1 MLVFEYIENNM
12 VLKIWD
18 RTNTFGLRGRS
29 LRLAITVTAVTGFSL
44 FGYDQGLMSG
54 IITGDDFSKEFPAVT
69 NEGAGSEHWAT
80 VNQGGVVSCYE
91 IGCFFGALF
100 ALFRGDR
107 FGRRP
112 MVIIGSLLIILGT
125 IISTASFGAHWGLGQ
140 FIIGRVITGLGNGM
154 DTATIPVWQS
164 EVSRAENRGFLVNLE
179 GSVVA
184 FGTFIAYWLDF
195 GLSYVEGEHASVQW
209 RFPVAF
215 QIFFAAVLFVGII
228 NLPESPRWLI
238 AHGYKDEANYVL
250 ASLNDVEIDDDLVI
264 AESTVITD
272 GVNRFARS
280 QVGFKELFSGG
291 KLQHFSRM
299 VIGASTQF
307 FQQFTGCNASIYYS
321 TVLFERL
328 GMADTYEK
336 LPLVMGGVF
345 STVYAL
351 MTIPSFFLID
361 RLGRRALFLIGAAG
375 QGLAF
380 TIAFGS
386 LIKDDGDDK
395 GGQKAAAFGIF
406 LFIAFFAF
414 TILPL
419 PWVYPPEINP
429 LRTRTVASAVSTC
442 TNWLTNFAVVMFTPL
457 FMAESQFGCY
467 LFFALFNYLFIP
479 VIFFFYPETAGRTLE
494 EIDIIFAKAY
504 VDKRQPW
511 RVAATLPHLS
521 LQEQEDEGNKLGI
534 FDEFEKEGFEQS
546 ENISSN
552 SSNKSPEDGSND
564 EPLVKPAEV

>member
-1 MLVFEYIENNM
+1 MN
-12 VLKIWD
+12 
-18 RTNTFGLRGRS
+18 
-29 LRLAITVTAVTGFSL
+29 
-44 FGYDQGLMSG
+44 
-54 IITGDDFSKEFPAVT
+54 
-69 NEGAGSEHWAT
+69 
-80 VNQGGVVSCYE
+80 
-91 IGCFFGALF
+91 
-100 ALFRGDR
+100 
-107 FGRRP
+107 
-112 MVIIGSLLIILGT
+112 
-125 IISTASFGAHWGLGQ
+125 
-140 FIIGRVITGLGNGM
+140 
-154 DTATIPVWQS
+154 
-164 EVSRAENRGFLVNLE
+164 
-179 GSVVA
+179 
-184 FGTFIAYWLDF
+184 
-195 GLSYVEGEHASVQW
+195 
-209 RFPVAF
+209 
-215 QIFFAAVLFVGII
+215 
-228 NLPESPRWLI
+228 
-238 AHGYKDEANYVL
+238 
-250 ASLNDVEIDDDLVI
+250 
-264 AESTVITD
+264 
-272 GVNRFARS
+272 
-280 QVGFKELFSGG
+280 
-291 KLQHFSRM
+291 
-299 VIGASTQF
+299 
-307 FQQFTGCNASIYYS
+307 
-321 TVLFERL
+321 
-328 GMADTYEK
+328 DTYEK
-336 LPLVMGGVF
+336 MSLVMGGVF

-380 TIAFGS
+380 TIAFVS
-386 LIKDDGDDK
+386 LIPEDGDSD
-395 GGQKAAAFGIF
+395 GGKKAAAVGIF